1 MGVCACL
8 TAPMVVAADER
19 DWLDLA
25 SGAVVLSATS
35 EFDRHSW
42 SALGLLDGT
51 GKTGW
56 ASRKGETGPNTIV
69 VELARPVTLR
79 RFAVDARGVDGPNRG
94 ARAFELHGSSA
105 SATQDFR
112 RLLAAELPRDG
123 RGEYAVKGSV
133 PVRWLK
139 LVVKSNWGAT
149 DYTEIMELE
158 ARGTPVDPTPG
169 ADVSGVYSTNYGA
182 LWLVQQGN
190 RVSGCYR
197 SDATV
202 VGSTDGRVIQFEW
215 REAGSRVGTAVMVLN
230 AANDR
235 LNGQWFEHG
244 RMQGSWFG
252 ERAKPGQPATCKLP
266 SEASVQEVLATSGRT
281 TLYGI
286 YFDTDKDTLRAESDA
301 TLNRVLAALKARPDW
316 RLVIAGHT
324 DTTGTETRNRELSRL
339 RAQSVMRWLAAKD
352 IAADRLEAL
361 GHGAAQPVADNA
373 TPQGRALNRR
383 VEISLKR

>member
-1 MGVCACL
+1 MASPLAGA
-8 TAPMVVAADER
+8 TEGY

-25 SGAVVLSATS
+25 NGAVVLSATS

-56 ASRKGETGPNTIV
+56 ASRKGEVGPNTIV
-69 VELARPVTLR
+69 VELARPVTLH
-79 RFAVDARGVDGPNRG
+79 RFVVDARGVDGPNRG
-94 ARAFELHGSSA
+94 ARAFELHGSAA
-105 SATQDFR
+105 SATQGFR
-112 RLLAAELPRDG
+112 RLLAAEVPKDG
-123 RGEYAVKGSV
+123 RGEYAVKNAA

-139 LVVKSNWGAT
+139 LIVKSNWGAS
-149 DYTEIMELE
+149 DYTEVMELE
-158 ARGTPVDPTPG
+158 AYGEATGRATGT
-169 ADVSGVYSTNYGA
+169 DVSGVYATNYGA
-182 LWLVQQGN
+182 LRLTQQGN
-190 RVSGCYR
+190 RVSGCYW
-197 SDATV
+197 SDAV
-202 VGSTDGRVIQFEW
+202 VEGSTDGRVIRFEW
-215 REAGSRVGTAVMVLN
+215 RQAGTRTGSAIMVLN

-235 LNGQWFEHG
+235 LNGQWYEHG

-252 ERAKPGQPATCKLP
+252 EREKPGTTTRCRLP
-266 SEASVQEVLATSGRT
+266 SEASVQEALSASGKT
-281 TLYGI
+281 TLYGV
-286 YFDTDKDTLRAESDA
+286 YFDTDKDTLRPESDT

-316 RLVIAGHT
+316 RLIIAGHT
-324 DTTGTETRNRELSRL
+324 DMTGTETRNRELSRL
-339 RAQSVMRWLAAKD
+339 RARSVARWLTDKG